1 MEDVT
6 FLRVEGETAEELFGN
21 CGDFR
26 GFMSELELDRF
37 LCHAIR
43 TEDSISIDRDDNG
56 IVTVIYA
63 DDSWEKFFP
72 LACRDLLK

>member
-6 FLRVEGETAEELFGN
+6 FLRVEGETAKELWGN
-21 CGDFR
+21 CGEWR
-26 GFMSELELDRF
+26 GFMSELELDKF
-37 LCHAIR
+37 LCNAIR
-43 TEDSISIDRDDNG
+43 TSDSIAIERDDNG

-72 LACRDLLK
+72 IACRDLLK

>member
-1 MEDVT
+1 MEGIT

-26 GFMSELELDRF
+26 GFMSELELDKL
-37 LCHAIR
+37 LCNAIR
-43 TEDSISIDRDDNG
+43 RADSIVIERNDDG

-72 LACRDLLK
+72 LACPDLLR